1 MSGLQW
7 RSTHG
12 RRPSAR
18 NLVGL
23 PFSWPGWHRD
33 PDGRQRLGPKRPKLK
48 VRTHRNGEAHAGF
61 DRDDLLALIQL
72 SPHLST
78 TREEKPDFLHA
89 SMDHRSGCET
99 CRKFKMGDAS
109 TTKLQQDTNI
119 RSVGGSG
126 IRRYGQSFGAEV
138 IHAEYLAH
146 ASCPVNHDAFS
157 PSPCRLFAWPPLR
170 ESP

>member
-1 MSGLQW
+1 
-7 RSTHG
+7 
-12 RRPSAR
+12 
-18 NLVGL
+18 
-23 PFSWPGWHRD
+23 
-33 PDGRQRLGPKRPKLK
+33 
-48 VRTHRNGEAHAGF
+48 
-61 DRDDLLALIQL
+61 
-72 SPHLST
+72 
-78 TREEKPDFLHA
+78 
-89 SMDHRSGCET
+89 
-99 CRKFKMGDAS
+99 
-109 TTKLQQDTNI
+109 LQQDTNI